1 MATTAVVAVVVPVVV
16 IIQFN
21 LQSQV
26 ESARFVSYM
35 CEQVLPQFDEI
46 SSNEEG
52 ADPQLEIL
60 KLFAELCTHCGS
72 LENSESKI
80 EKVFERLI
88 VSQVV
93 FSLHSK
99 VLIQLNT
106 SQFQIQNFMC
116 SSCPHVTVHNKSLA
130 SEGNPYLAMC
140 RVDGVC

>member
-1 MATTAVVAVVVPVVV
+1 MSDFPVRILDRFHYFSQTHVLL
-16 IIQFN
+16 IRLFISQFN

-26 ESARFVSYM
+26 DSARFVAYM

-60 KLFAELCTHCGS
+60 KLFAELCTHCGT
-72 LENSESKI
+72 LENAESKV

-93 FSLHSK
+93 FLLSR
-99 VLIQLNT
+99 VLIQLT
-106 SQFQIQNFMC
+106 LRDCRYKFLMC
-116 SSCPHVTVHNKSLA
+116 FS
-130 SEGNPYLAMC
+130 YLC
-140 RVDGVC
+140 

>member
-1 MATTAVVAVVVPVVV
+1 MRDMMAAMVVVVVVVV
-16 IIQFN
+16 IQFH

-26 ESARFVSYM
+26 DSARFVSYM

-72 LENSESKI
+72 LENSESRV

-88 VSQVV
+88 VSKVV
-93 FSLHSK
+93 FFAEQGPYS
-99 VLIQLNT
+99 LNT

-116 SSCPHVTVHNKSLA
+116 LSFPYVTVHNKSLV

-140 RVDGVC
+140 SDHRAC

>member
-1 MATTAVVAVVVPVVV
+1 VRFRYLSVREVMVTAAAAAVVVVLVVV
-16 IIQFN
+16 VLILLQFN

-26 ESARFVSYM
+26 DSARFVSYM

-60 KLFAELCTHCGS
+60 KLFAELCTHCGI
-72 LENSESKI
+72 LENAESKI

-93 FSLHSK
+93 FFSK
-99 VLIQLNT
+99 AR
-106 SQFQIQNFMC
+106 
-116 SSCPHVTVHNKSLA
+116 SSCL
-130 SEGNPYLAMC
+130 
-140 RVDGVC
+140 

>member
-1 MATTAVVAVVVPVVV
+1 MREVLATAAVVVAVAVMVLV
-16 IIQFN
+16 IVILLLFN

-26 ESARFVSYM
+26 DSARFVSYM

-72 LENSESKI
+72 LENAESKI

-88 VSQVV
+88 VSQEI
-93 FSLHSK
+93 FFAKQGPLF
-99 VLIQLNT
+99 N
-106 SQFQIQNFMC
+106 
-116 SSCPHVTVHNKSLA
+116 
-130 SEGNPYLAMC
+130 
-140 RVDGVC
+140 